1 MELDN
6 QNSEKTVLEI
16 VKTEV
21 KEEPETESTIEK
33 SEEEPKTE
41 LTAEKPNEFT
51 SEIFKIEVKNLPKSV
66 GFGGIKKFLLNLKL
80 KLVKIK
86 SPGNC
91 TFCFVTFANEEDRQ
105 EALKIVNEAVFKGKK
120 LSACVRFKKKIN

>member
-1 MELDN
+1 MSTYTPTPESELTSLKITPEEE
-6 QNSEKTVLEI
+6 Q
-16 VKTEV
+16 KTESAADITND
-21 KEEPETESTIEK
+21 PTT
-33 SEEEPKTE
+33 EPKS
-41 LTAEKPNEFT
+41 EFT

-66 GFGGIKKFLLNLKL
+66 GFGGIKKFLLGLKL

-91 TFCFVTFANEEDRQ
+91 TFCFVTFACEEDRQ

-120 LSACVRFKKKIN
+120 LSACVSLKELLTTINVI